1 MYPQIDATTI
11 AIPIKNIPIKLDDA
25 NDIIGIISTGIVDPS
40 QSTQVIVNL
49 FNTIVETL
57 TRLF

>member
-1 MYPQIDATTI
+1 MAWNFI
-11 AIPIKNIPIKLDDA
+11 AFV
-25 NDIIGIISTGIVDPS
+25 GIISTGIIDPS